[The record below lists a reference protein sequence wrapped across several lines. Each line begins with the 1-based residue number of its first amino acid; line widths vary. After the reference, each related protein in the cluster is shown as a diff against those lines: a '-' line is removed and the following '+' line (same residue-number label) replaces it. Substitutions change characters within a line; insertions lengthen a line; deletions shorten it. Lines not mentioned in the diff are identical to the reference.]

1 MIRGVSAW
9 HKSGKASTCSE
20 LYYYTSRI
28 ANKISQPS
36 KPQMIPV
43 HLHDELLEPLRKA
56 RNLIVLVAP
65 KTAKLLTPPGQDE
78 SGPREEMLSRIMS
91 RGMRQ
96 IGTADLILD
105 RLMSVEMLYAAHD
118 VLGAVLPTNC

>member
-1 MIRGVSAW
+1 MNYWSPCGKHATLSSWSRLRRPSFSRRPGKMKVGRG
-9 HKSGKASTCSE
+9 
-20 LYYYTSRI
+20 
-28 ANKISQPS
+28 
-36 KPQMIPV
+36 
-43 HLHDELLEPLRKA
+43 
-56 RNLIVLVAP
+56 
-65 KTAKLLTPPGQDE
+65 
-78 SGPREEMLSRIMS
+78 EEMLSRIMS